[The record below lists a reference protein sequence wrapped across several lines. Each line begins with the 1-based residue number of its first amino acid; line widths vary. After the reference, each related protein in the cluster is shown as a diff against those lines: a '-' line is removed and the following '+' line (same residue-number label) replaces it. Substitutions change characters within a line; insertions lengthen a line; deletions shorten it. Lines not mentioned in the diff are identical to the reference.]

1 MDKTEHTP
9 GPWNVTAIG
18 NNYDHHG
25 IYADEGPC
33 AQGTDICNTV
43 YGAANARLIAAAPEL
58 LAALE
63 QIAEHEY
70 RADRRHRG
78 MVDVE
83 EVETLRRIA
92 RAALALVEKG
102 A

>member
-43 YGAANARLIAAAPEL
+43 YGAANARLIAAAPDQNK
-58 LAALE
+58 ALID
-63 QIAEHEY
+63 IAEL
-70 RADRRHRG
+70 ADFDENDGAMDLGERLL
-78 MVDVE
+78 E
-83 EVETLRRIA
+83 IERIA